1 MAERQPSL
9 ADAVERIESVHR
21 QRGREFLVNL
31 GTALRSFK
39 LYPLENEQVKGAL
52 DELVES
58 ARALHQVDALL
69 EMHLADEAVFINKT
83 RLRLALDRFAS
94 LGHVLNTFKDAGVG
108 ALVVDEAVS
117 RKEWQELV
125 LLLLEV
131 KAPEPEADEEPDPEL
146 LTELQDNLV
155 ERGVIHITLGP
166 PAVAGGG
173 AGEEL
178 NPEDRALEIAK
189 RTYQRSVA
197 VSKEVVSA
205 VRMGRAAN
213 VRKMKRAVQSMV
225 DQVLNNEISLVGLTA
240 IRDYDEYT
248 FTHSVNV
255 CIFAIAIGKRLHLGK
270 RQLYDLGVAALLHDV
285 GKSRVPLELI
295 QKEGALTEKEWRMM
309 QSHPWYGVLAL
320 FQMQQSSD
328 LPYRGMVTA
337 YEHHMKIDVTGYPR
351 PVRRR
356 NISFY
361 SKIIAVA
368 DGFDAATS
376 RRSYQTPI
384 QPDEVLREMWQNR
397 RRGYDPVL
405 VKELVNLVG
414 IYPVGT
420 CLLLDTGEVAVV
432 QSRNPEPDLLN
443 RPLVRVAISPEGEI
457 LNPAPIADLA
467 EKTSGGR
474 FTRSIVKVADP
485 SKFSITPGDILLGQT

>member
-1 MAERQPSL
+1 MTDRGRSL
-9 ADAVERIESVHR
+9 VDAVERIESVHR
-21 QRGREFLVNL
+21 QQGRAFLLNL
-31 GTALRSFK
+31 GAALRSFR
-39 LYPLENEQVKGAL
+39 LYPLENAQVQRSL
-52 DELVES
+52 NELMES
-58 ARALHQVDALL
+58 ARALHQVDPVL
-69 EMHLADEAVFINKT
+69 ELHVGDETVFINKT
-83 RLRLALDRFAS
+83 RLRLALDRHAA
-94 LGHVLNTFKDAGVG
+94 LGHVLNTFKDAGIG
-108 ALVVDEAVS
+108 TLVVDEAVS
-117 RKEWQELV
+117 RKEWQGLFS
-125 LLLLEV
+125 LLLEV
-131 KAPEPEADEEPDPEL
+131 KAPEQASEEDL
-146 LTELQDNLV
+146 DYLAELQDELV
-155 ERGVIHITLGP
+155 ERGVTHITLGP
-166 PAVAGGG
+166 PVEPGGG
-173 AGEEL
+173 GGEEL
-178 NPEDRALEIAK
+178 SAENRAIEIAK

-197 VSKEVVSA
+197 VSKEVVNA

-213 VRKMKRAVQSMV
+213 QRKIKQAVQSMV

-255 CIFAIAIGKRLHLGK
+255 CIFAIAIGKRLRLGK
-270 RQLYDLGVAALLHDV
+270 RHLYDLGVAALLHDM
-285 GKSRVPLELI
+285 GKSRVPRELI
-295 QKEGALTEKEWRMM
+295 QKEGALTEEEWRLM

-328 LPYRGMVTA
+328 LPYRGIVTA
-337 YEHHMKIDVTGYPR
+337 YEHHMKLDLTGYPR

-361 SKIIAVA
+361 SKIVAVA

-420 CLLLDTGEVAVV
+420 CLILDTNEVAIV
-432 QSRNPEPDLLN
+432 QSRNPEPDLLS
-443 RPLVRVAISPEGEI
+443 RPLVRIALSTEGQI
-457 LNPAPIADLA
+457 MKPAPLVDLA
-467 EKTSGGR
+467 EKAAGGR
-474 FTRSIVKVADP
+474 FKRSILKVADP
-485 SKFSITPGDILLGQT
+485 SQLGITPGDFLIGQT

>member
-1 MAERQPSL
+1 MTDRGHSL
-9 ADAVERIESVHR
+9 VDAVERIESVHR
-21 QRGREFLVNL
+21 QQGRAFLLNL
-31 GTALRSFK
+31 GAALRSFR
-39 LYPLENEQVKGAL
+39 LYPLENEQVQRSMN
-52 DELVES
+52 ELMKS
-58 ARALHQVDALL
+58 ARALHQVDPVL
-69 EMHLADEAVFINKT
+69 ELHVADEAIFINKT
-83 RLRLALDRFAS
+83 RLRLALDRHAA
-94 LGHVLNTFKDAGVG
+94 LGHVLNTFKAAGIG
-108 ALVVDEAVS
+108 ALVVEEAVS
-117 RKEWQELV
+117 PKEWQGLFSV
-125 LLLLEV
+125 LLEV
-131 KAPEPEADEEPDPEL
+131 KAPEQVAEEEL
-146 LTELQDNLV
+146 DYLAELQDQLV
-155 ERGVIHITLGP
+155 ERGVTHITLGP
-166 PAVAGGG
+166 PVEAGGSG
-173 AGEEL
+173 GEEL
-178 NPEDRALEIAK
+178 SAENRAIQIAK

-197 VSKEVVSA
+197 VSKEVVNA

-255 CIFAIAIGKRLHLGK
+255 CIFAIAIGKRLRLGK
-270 RQLYDLGVAALLHDV
+270 RHLYDLGVAALLHDV

-295 QKEGALTEKEWRMM
+295 QKEGALTEEEWRSM

-337 YEHHMKIDVTGYPR
+337 YEHHMKLDLTGYPR

-361 SKIIAVA
+361 SKIVAVA

-420 CLLLDTGEVAVV
+420 CLILDTKEVAIV
-432 QSRNPEPDLLN
+432 QSRNPEPDLLS
-443 RPLVRVAISPEGEI
+443 RPLVRIALSTEGEI
-457 LNPAPIADLA
+457 VKPAPLVDLA
-467 EKTSGGR
+467 EKAAGGR
-474 FTRSIVKVADP
+474 FKRSIVQVADP
-485 SKFSITPGDILLGQT
+485 SKLGITPGDFLIGQT

>member
-1 MAERQPSL
+1 MTDRGRSL
-9 ADAVERIESVHR
+9 VDAVERIESVHR
-21 QRGREFLVNL
+21 QQGRAFLLNL
-31 GTALRSFK
+31 GAALRNFR
-39 LYPLENEQVKGAL
+39 LYPLQNEQVQRSL
-52 DELVES
+52 NELMES
-58 ARALHQVDALL
+58 ARALHQVDPVL
-69 EMHLADEAVFINKT
+69 ELHVADETVFINKT
-83 RLRLALDRFAS
+83 RLRLALDRYAG
-94 LGHVLNTFKDAGVG
+94 LGHVLNTFKDAGIG

-117 RKEWQELV
+117 RKEWQGLFS
-125 LLLLEV
+125 LLLEV
-131 KAPEPEADEEPDPEL
+131 KAPEQASEEDL
-146 LTELQDNLV
+146 DYLAELQDELV
-155 ERGVIHITLGP
+155 ERGVTHITLGP
-166 PAVAGGG
+166 PLEAGGRG
-173 AGEEL
+173 GEEL
-178 NPEDRALEIAK
+178 SAEDRAMEIAK

-197 VSKEVVSA
+197 VSKEVVNA

-213 VRKMKRAVQSMV
+213 QRKIKQAVQSMV

-255 CIFAIAIGKRLHLGK
+255 CIFAIAIGKRLRLGK

-295 QKEGALTEKEWRMM
+295 QKEGALTEEEWRFM

-337 YEHHMKIDVTGYPR
+337 YEHHMKLDLTGYPR

-361 SKIIAVA
+361 SKIVAVA

-420 CLLLDTGEVAVV
+420 CLILDTKEVAIV

-443 RPLVRVAISPEGEI
+443 RPLVRIALSTEGEI
-457 LNPAPIADLA
+457 MKPAPLVDLA
-467 EKTSGGR
+467 EKAVGGR
-474 FTRSIVKVADP
+474 FKRSIVKVVDP
-485 SKFSITPGDILLGQT
+485 SKLGITPGDFLIGQT

>member
-1 MAERQPSL
+1 MNDRLHSL
-9 ADAVERIESVHR
+9 ADAVERIESVYR
-21 QRGREFLVNL
+21 QQGRAFLVNL
-31 GTALRSFK
+31 GATFRTLK
-39 LYPLENEQVKGAL
+39 LYPLENEQVQRSL

-58 ARALHQVDALL
+58 ARALHQVDPVL
-69 EMHLADEAVFINKT
+69 EMHIADEAVFINKT
-83 RLRLALDRFAS
+83 RLRLALDRQAA

-108 ALVVDEAVS
+108 
-117 RKEWQELV
+117 V
-125 LLLLEV
+125 LI
-131 KAPEPEADEEPDPEL
+131 ADEEVSRQEWQNLVSRL
-146 LTELQDNLV
+146 LDVKALEEGEDEQEHLANLQEDLV
-155 ERGVIHITLGP
+155 ERDVVHITVGP
-166 PAVAGGG
+166 PVAGGG
-173 AGEEL
+173 GGGGEID
-178 NPEDRALEIAK
+178 PQDRALEIAK
-189 RTYQRSVA
+189 RTYQRGVA

-213 VRKMKRAVQSMV
+213 VRKLKRAVQSVV

-255 CIFAIAIGKRLHLGK
+255 CIFAISIGKRLKLGK

-285 GKSRVPLELI
+285 GKSRVPLDLI
-295 QKEGALTEKEWRMM
+295 QKEGALTEEEWRMM
-309 QSHPWYGVLAL
+309 QSHPWFGVLAL
-320 FQMQQSSD
+320 FQMQQTTD

-337 YEHHMKIDVTGYPR
+337 YEHHMKVDLTGYPR
-351 PVRRR
+351 PIRRR
-356 NISFY
+356 NMSFF

-405 VKELVNLVG
+405 VKELVNMVG

-420 CLLLDTGEVAVV
+420 CLLLDTGEIAVV
-432 QSRNPEPDLLN
+432 RTRNPEPELLN
-443 RPLVRVAISPEGEI
+443 RPLVLIAISPDGE
-457 LNPAPIADLA
+457 LMQPALMVDLA
-467 EKTSGGR
+467 EKAAGAR
-474 FTRSIVKVADP
+474 FARSIVKVVDP
-485 SKFSITPGDILLGQT
+485 SKFGIIPGDILS

>member
-1 MAERQPSL
+1 MTDRGRSL
-9 ADAVERIESVHR
+9 VDAVERIESVHR
-21 QRGREFLVNL
+21 QQGRAFLLNL
-31 GTALRSFK
+31 GAALRSFR
-39 LYPLENEQVKGAL
+39 LYPLENVQVQRSL
-52 DELVES
+52 NELMES
-58 ARALHQVDALL
+58 ARALHQVDPVL
-69 EMHLADEAVFINKT
+69 ELHVADETVFINKT
-83 RLRLALDRFAS
+83 RLRMALDRYAG
-94 LGHVLNTFKDAGVG
+94 LGHVLNTFKDAGIG
-108 ALVVDEAVS
+108 SLVVEEAVS
-117 RKEWQELV
+117 PKEWQGLFS
-125 LLLLEV
+125 LLLEV
-131 KAPEPEADEEPDPEL
+131 KAPEQVSEEDL
-146 LTELQDNLV
+146 DYLSKLQDGLV

-166 PAVAGGG
+166 PVEAGVGGG
-173 AGEEL
+173 GELSAE
-178 NPEDRALEIAK
+178 NRAMEIAK
-189 RTYQRSVA
+189 QTYQRSVA
-197 VSKEVVSA
+197 VAKEVVNA

-213 VRKMKRAVQSMV
+213 QRKIKRAVQSMV

-248 FTHSVNV
+248 FTHSVSV
-255 CIFAIAIGKRLHLGK
+255 CIFAIAIGKRLRLGK
-270 RQLYDLGVAALLHDV
+270 RHLYDLGVAALLHDV

-295 QKEGALTEKEWRMM
+295 QKEGALTEEEWRMM

-337 YEHHMKIDVTGYPR
+337 YEHHMKLDLTGYPR

-361 SKIIAVA
+361 SKIVAVA

-420 CLLLDTGEVAVV
+420 CLILDTNEVAIV

-443 RPLVRVAISPEGEI
+443 RPLVRIALSTEGEI
-457 LNPAPIADLA
+457 MKPAALVDLA
-467 EKTSGGR
+467 EKAAGGR
-474 FTRSIVKVADP
+474 FKRSIVKVADP
-485 SKFSITPGDILLGQT
+485 STLGITPGDFLIGQT

>member
-1 MAERQPSL
+1 
-9 ADAVERIESVHR
+9 
-21 QRGREFLVNL
+21 
-31 GTALRSFK
+31 
-39 LYPLENEQVKGAL
+39 
-52 DELVES
+52 
-58 ARALHQVDALL
+58 
-69 EMHLADEAVFINKT
+69 
-83 RLRLALDRFAS
+83 
-94 LGHVLNTFKDAGVG
+94 
-108 ALVVDEAVS
+108 
-117 RKEWQELV
+117 
-125 LLLLEV
+125 
-131 KAPEPEADEEPDPEL
+131 
-146 LTELQDNLV
+146 
-155 ERGVIHITLGP
+155 
-166 PAVAGGG
+166 
-173 AGEEL
+173 
-178 NPEDRALEIAK
+178 
-189 RTYQRSVA
+189 
-197 VSKEVVSA
+197 
-205 VRMGRAAN
+205 MGRAAN
-213 VRKMKRAVQSMV
+213 QRKIKQAVQSMV

-255 CIFAIAIGKRLHLGK
+255 CIFAIAIGKRLRLGK

-295 QKEGALTEKEWRMM
+295 QKEGALTEEEWRSM

-337 YEHHMKIDVTGYPR
+337 YEHHMKLDLTGYPR

-361 SKIIAVA
+361 SKIVAVA

-420 CLLLDTGEVAVV
+420 CLILDTNEVAIV

-443 RPLVRVAISPEGEI
+443 RPLVRIALSTEGEMMK
-457 LNPAPIADLA
+457 PALLVDLA
-467 EKTSGGR
+467 EKAAGGR
-474 FTRSIVKVADP
+474 FKRSIVKVADP
-485 SKFSITPGDILLGQT
+485 SKLGITPADFLIGHT

>member
-1 MAERQPSL
+1 MKEQHRTL

-21 QRGREFLVNL
+21 QQGRAFLLNL
-31 GTALRSFK
+31 GTAFRSLK
-39 LYPLENEQVKGAL
+39 LYPLENEQVQRSL
-52 DELVES
+52 NELVES
-58 ARALHQVDALL
+58 ARALHQVDPVL
-69 EMHLADEAVFINKT
+69 EMHISDESVFINQT
-83 RLRLALDRFAS
+83 RLRLALDRSAS
-94 LGHVLNTFKDAGVG
+94 LGHVLNMFKDAGVG
-108 ALVVDEAVS
+108 VLVVDEAVS
-117 RKEWQELV
+117 RDEWQQLV
-125 LLLLEV
+125 SRLLKV
-131 KAPEPEADEEPDPEL
+131 PAPQEGEDVDEDHL
-146 LTELQDNLV
+146 AELQSDL
-155 ERGVIHITLGP
+155 EDRGVIHIRLGA
-166 PAVAGGG
+166 PAEGGG

-178 NPEDRALEIAK
+178 DPADRALEIAK

-197 VSKEVVSA
+197 VSKEVVNA

-213 VRKMKRAVQSMV
+213 VRKMKRAVQNIV
-225 DQVLNNEISLVGLTA
+225 DQVLNNEVSLVGLTA

-255 CIFAIAIGKRLHLGK
+255 CIFAVSIGKRLKLGK
-270 RQLYDLGVAALLHDV
+270 RQLYDLGMAALLHDV

-295 QKEGALTEKEWRMM
+295 QKEGALTEEEWRMM

-337 YEHHMKIDVTGYPR
+337 YEHHMKVNLTGYPR
-351 PVRRR
+351 PIRRR
-356 NISFY
+356 NISFF
-361 SKIIAVA
+361 SKIVAVA

-397 RRGYDPVL
+397 RRGFDPVL

-420 CLLLDTGEVAVV
+420 CLLLDTKEVAVV
-432 QSRNPEPDLLN
+432 QTRNPEPDLLD
-443 RPLVRVAISPEGEI
+443 RPLVKIAISPAGEMVQ
-457 LNPAPIADLA
+457 PSPMVDLA
-467 EKTSGGR
+467 EKSAGGR
-474 FTRSIVKVADP
+474 FARSIVKVVDP
-485 SKFSITPGDILLGQT
+485 SKFGIKPGDILI

>member
-1 MAERQPSL
+1 MKDRGRSL
-9 ADAVERIESVHR
+9 VDAVERIESVHR
-21 QRGREFLVNL
+21 QKGRAFLLNL
-31 GTALRSFK
+31 GAALRSFR
-39 LYPLENEQVKGAL
+39 LYPLENEQVQRSL
-52 DELVES
+52 NELIES
-58 ARALHQVDALL
+58 ARALHQVDPVL
-69 EMHLADEAVFINKT
+69 ELHVADEAVFINKT
-83 RLRLALDRFAS
+83 RLRLALDRYAA
-94 LGHVLNTFKDAGVG
+94 LGHVLNTFKDAGIG

-117 RKEWQELV
+117 AKEWQSLFS
-125 LLLLEV
+125 LLLDV
-131 KAPEPEADEEPDPEL
+131 KAPEQVSEEDIDYL
-146 LTELQDNLV
+146 GELQDGLA
-155 ERGVIHITLGP
+155 ERGVTHITLGP
-166 PAVAGGG
+166 PAKVGGG
-173 AGEEL
+173 GGEEL
-178 NPEDRALEIAK
+178 SAENRAIQIAK
-189 RTYQRSVA
+189 LTYQRSVA
-197 VSKEVVSA
+197 VSKEVVNA

-213 VRKMKRAVQSMV
+213 QRKIKRAVQSMV

-255 CIFAIAIGKRLHLGK
+255 CIFAIAIGKRLHLGR

-295 QKEGALTEKEWRMM
+295 QKEGALTEEEWRLM

-337 YEHHMKIDVTGYPR
+337 YEHHMKLDLTGYPR

-361 SKIIAVA
+361 SKIVAVA

-420 CLLLDTGEVAVV
+420 CLILDTSEVAIV
-432 QSRNPEPDLLN
+432 QSRNPEPDLLS
-443 RPLVRVAISPEGEI
+443 RPLVRIAISAEGEI
-457 LNPAPIADLA
+457 MKPTPLVDLT
-467 EKTSGGR
+467 EKAAGGR
-474 FTRSIVKVADP
+474 FKRSIVKVADP
-485 SKFSITPGDILLGQT
+485 SKFGITPGDFLIGQT